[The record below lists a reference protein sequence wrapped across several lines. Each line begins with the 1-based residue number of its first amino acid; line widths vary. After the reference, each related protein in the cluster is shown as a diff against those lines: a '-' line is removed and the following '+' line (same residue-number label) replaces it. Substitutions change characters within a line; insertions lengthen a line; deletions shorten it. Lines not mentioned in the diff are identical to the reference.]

1 MVIKLQEKK
10 SCICERV
17 IFFFLFSV
25 SCLVSCI
32 QYSENAA
39 RSYLEEKELFHN
51 LWTSSGRTTSDMIN
65 LEP

>member
-1 MVIKLQEKK
+1 MWK
-10 SCICERV
+10 SD
-17 IFFFLFSV
+17 FFFLFSV